1 MNVEDK
7 KLFIWNKS
15 KQKKC
20 YAKHP
25 WWKEMS
31 NGNITSEAWKNT
43 YKKPHGW
50 RKEGRNGDGW
60 PMYWL
65 NWRNMQYLHWVT
77 LTRHWSYISETCL
90 ENGVSRPTFTSK
102 ENTSEDYKI
111 KKSQMDNKK
120 VIVSFGNWGNL
131 CDSIAQRVQ
140 RKPVQ

>member
-1 MNVEDK
+1 
-7 KLFIWNKS
+7 
-15 KQKKC
+15 
-20 YAKHP
+20 
-25 WWKEMS
+25 
-31 NGNITSEAWKNT
+31 
-43 YKKPHGW
+43 
-50 RKEGRNGDGW
+50 
-60 PMYWL
+60 
-65 NWRNMQYLHWVT
+65 